1 MAPPRTTV
9 RNDQILAAI
18 DALSRQLQ
26 SRDEPLEARLDE
38 VTVTLADV
46 ARRQVALEQVVSA
59 ALTKEAKRDTCP
71 FRDEIVSAANNEG
84 RIITLEKG
92 QHAIELQ
99 VVKWGAAGGA
109 AISTL
114 VAVADR
120 IIEALRVGG
129 GL

>member
-1 MAPPRTTV
+1 MPRTTV
-9 RNDQILAAI
+9 TNKQLMQTLVELRQQI
-18 DALSRQLQ
+18 QQ
-26 SRDEPLEARLDE
+26 RDEPLEARLDE

-71 FRDEIVSAANNEG
+71 FRDEIVSAANNKG
-84 RIITLEKG
+84 RIIALEKG

-129 GL
+129 GA

>member
-1 MAPPRTTV
+1 MPRTTV
-9 RNDQILAAI
+9 TNKQLMQTLVELRQQI
-18 DALSRQLQ
+18 QQ
-26 SRDEPLEARLDE
+26 RDEPLEARLDE

-46 ARRQVALEQVVSA
+46 ARRQVALEQMVSA

-71 FRDEIVSAANNEG
+71 FRDEIVSAANNKG
-84 RIITLEKG
+84 RIIALEKG

-120 IIEALRVGG
+120 IIEALRAGG
-129 GL
+129 GA

>member
-1 MAPPRTTV
+1 MPRTTV
-9 RNDQILAAI
+9 TNKQLMQTLIELRQQI
-18 DALSRQLQ
+18 QQ
-26 SRDEPLEARLDE
+26 RDEPLEARLDE

-46 ARRQVALEQVVSA
+46 ARRQVALEQMVSA

-71 FRDEIVSAANNEG
+71 FRDEIVSAANNKG
-84 RIITLEKG
+84 RIIALEKG

-120 IIEALRVGG
+120 IIEALRAGG
-129 GL
+129 GA

>member
-38 VTVTLADV
+38 VTMTLADV

-71 FRDEIVSAANNEG
+71 FRDEIVSAANNKG
-84 RIITLEKG
+84 RIIALEKG

-120 IIEALRVGG
+120 IIEALRTGG
-129 GL
+129 GA

>member
-1 MAPPRTTV
+1 MPRTTV
-9 RNDQILAAI
+9 TNKQLMQTLVELRQQI
-18 DALSRQLQ
+18 QQ
-26 SRDEPLEARLDE
+26 RDEPLEARLDE

-46 ARRQVALEQVVSA
+46 ARRQVALEQMVSA

-71 FRDEIVSAANNEG
+71 FRDEIVSAANNKG
-84 RIITLEKG
+84 RIIALEKG

-120 IIEALRVGG
+120 IIEALRTGG
-129 GL
+129 GA

>member
-1 MAPPRTTV
+1 M
-9 RNDQILAAI
+9 
-18 DALSRQLQ
+18 
-26 SRDEPLEARLDE
+26 
-38 VTVTLADV
+38 TLADV

-71 FRDEIVSAANNEG
+71 FRDEIVSAANNKG
-84 RIITLEKG
+84 RIIALEKG

-120 IIEALRVGG
+120 IIEALRAGG
-129 GL
+129 GA